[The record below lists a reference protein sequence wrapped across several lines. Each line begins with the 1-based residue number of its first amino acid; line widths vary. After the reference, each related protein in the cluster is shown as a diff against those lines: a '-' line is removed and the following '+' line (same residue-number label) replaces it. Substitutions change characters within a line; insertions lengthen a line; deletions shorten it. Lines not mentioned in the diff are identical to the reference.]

1 MHPTSSTTSESA
13 SRAAWMD
20 GAPAALEAGPGV
32 VQRCGAIDAHH
43 PTTVVA
49 SRAVAATG

>member
-1 MHPTSSTTSESA
+1 
-13 SRAAWMD
+13 MD

-49 SRAVAATG
+49 WRAVAATG